1 MRFTRHT
8 LAAVANLAALLAV
21 LHAVPAQA
29 GPTEDYAEGAKHYNA
44 GDIVAAMPPLRR
56 AADAGHPAAQA
67 ILGAILDHAD
77 SDAEALEY
85 FRKAAAQG
93 NADGQFGVGNML
105 VAGEGVAKNVPEGRK
120 WIEQAAS
127 QGHVMAI
134 NVLAQAY
141 MNGGLEIPD
150 QERQGAAA
158 ARWIT
163 AAANNGYLA
172 AMEKIAAA
180 YRNGDFG
187 LGIDAKTAKQWED
200 KIEKLRG
207 PRQTRRKQR
216 SNP

>member
-21 LHAVPAQA
+21 FHALPAQA
-29 GPTEDYAEGAKHYNA
+29 GPAEDYAEGSKHYFT

-67 ILGAILDHAD
+67 ILGSILDHAD
-77 SDAEALEY
+77 SDAEALAY

-93 NADGQFGVGNML
+93 NADGQLGLGNML
-105 VAGEGVAKNVPEGRK
+105 VAGEGVAKNVAEGRK
-120 WIEQAAS
+120 WIEQAAA
-127 QGHVMAI
+127 QGHVMAT

-141 MNGGLEIPD
+141 MNGGLEIPEP
-150 QERQGAAA
+150 ERQGAAA
-158 ARWIT
+158 LRWI
-163 AAANNGYLA
+163 AAAADHGYLA
-172 AMEKIAAA
+172 AMEKLAAA

-187 LGIDAKTAKQWED
+187 LTVDAKTAKQWED
-200 KIEKLRG
+200 KIEKLRP
-207 PRQTRRKQR
+207 PRQTRRKPR